1 MGPLSIV
8 VVYAP
13 TNQSSV
19 EDKEQFYS
27 DLDTVMTRTGGLTI
41 VMGDF
46 NATLGE
52 SVLGVIGNHGLSRQT
67 SDNGERLMSFA
78 SGNGLCIVNT
88 LFPHKQIHQATWYPP
103 DARAQPSMKDF
114 VLVKQ
119 RLRPSVL
126 DTRVYRGADLDSDH
140 RLVVVSLRPKLVK
153 KAKQQQRKGIDTELL
168 QQREKRAEY
177 LQSIRSSFNHRKRHG
192 NVEERWNEM
201 KLAIVQSAEQHLHMK
216 KKAQKAWITEKMLNL
231 VEEKRR
237 AFARW
242 QEQRTDPEKRK
253 EYVDLCKKVRR
264 AVKGDKEK
272 WLDGVMGDMEED
284 MRHNRQGRFYKK
296 MKRLMG
302 SRVAPLDRILD
313 EAGQPVQQAE
323 EKLSRWRRHFQKVLN
338 VDSTV
343 KEEALANLEDHSHV
357 ETPEVNR
364 EEVERAVKRLQNKKA
379 AGEDRIVAE
388 LVKNGGEAMIDWLM
402 ELLQEVWKTRQVP
415 QEWKNATLVPLHK
428 KKDRRICDNYRG
440 VSLLSVPGKV
450 LTLIL
455 LERLQ
460 DIIEPQ
466 LMEAQC
472 GFREGR
478 GTIDQ
483 IWVAR
488 QVVERAAEY
497 RTPVMMC
504 FVDLTKAYD
513 SVDRSALMAV
523 LKSYGVPWQLV
534 DIIQGLYS
542 GTWCQ
547 VRTTDGMSEAFE
559 VRSGVRQGCVLS
571 PLLFN
576 GFMDRIL
583 REMTETLG
591 GGLHIDYAIGGGLFL
606 SYRDKTSASSCVQD
620 LLYADDVT
628 LIAETRR
635 ELQHMITTL
644 DKACDRWG
652 MRINGE
658 KTKILTVGTT
668 EDQSPLRLRGQM
680 LEEVESFSYLGSEVG
695 QTTKV
700 EREVTVRLKKAGTV
714 YQMWRW
720 KVFRSR
726 NLSKTTKLRAFR
738 TLVMS
743 ILLYGAETWPATQ
756 QDIRKLKTFHMRCLR
771 DILGITLWDRRRNT
785 DILEETGELPIEE
798 QLRQKRLQ
806 WFGHVQR
813 MSDERPQ
820 KQLMKC

>member
-1 MGPLSIV
+1 M
-8 VVYAP
+8 
-13 TNQSSV
+13 
-19 EDKEQFYS
+19 
-27 DLDTVMTRTGGLTI
+27 
-41 VMGDF
+41 
-46 NATLGE
+46 
-52 SVLGVIGNHGLSRQT
+52 
-67 SDNGERLMSFA
+67 
-78 SGNGLCIVNT
+78 
-88 LFPHKQIHQATWYPP
+88 
-103 DARAQPSMKDF
+103 
-114 VLVKQ
+114 
-119 RLRPSVL
+119 
-126 DTRVYRGADLDSDH
+126 
-140 RLVVVSLRPKLVK
+140 
-153 KAKQQQRKGIDTELL
+153 
-168 QQREKRAEY
+168 
-177 LQSIRSSFNHRKRHG
+177 
-192 NVEERWNEM
+192 
-201 KLAIVQSAEQHLHMK
+201 
-216 KKAQKAWITEKMLNL
+216 
-231 VEEKRR
+231 
-237 AFARW
+237 
-242 QEQRTDPEKRK
+242 
-253 EYVDLCKKVRR
+253 
-264 AVKGDKEK
+264 
-272 WLDGVMGDMEED
+272 
-284 MRHNRQGRFYKK
+284 
-296 MKRLMG
+296 
-302 SRVAPLDRILD
+302 
-313 EAGQPVQQAE
+313 
-323 EKLSRWRRHFQKVLN
+323 
-338 VDSTV
+338 

-364 EEVERAVKRLQNKKA
+364 EEVERTVKRLQNKKA

-488 QVVERAAEY
+488 QVVERAAEH
-497 RTPVMMC
+497 RTPLMMC

-576 GFMDRIL
+576 CFMDRIL

-635 ELQHMITTL
+635 EQQHMITTL
-644 DKACDRWG
+644 DKACDRWD

-680 LEEVESFSYLGSEVG
+680 LEEVESFSYLGCEVG

-720 KVFRSR
+720 MCCQPHNRISG
-726 NLSKTTKLRAFR
+726 S
-738 TLVMS
+738 
-743 ILLYGAETWPATQ
+743 
-756 QDIRKLKTFHMRCLR
+756 
-771 DILGITLWDRRRNT
+771 
-785 DILEETGELPIEE
+785 
-798 QLRQKRLQ
+798 
-806 WFGHVQR
+806 
-813 MSDERPQ
+813 
-820 KQLMKC
+820 